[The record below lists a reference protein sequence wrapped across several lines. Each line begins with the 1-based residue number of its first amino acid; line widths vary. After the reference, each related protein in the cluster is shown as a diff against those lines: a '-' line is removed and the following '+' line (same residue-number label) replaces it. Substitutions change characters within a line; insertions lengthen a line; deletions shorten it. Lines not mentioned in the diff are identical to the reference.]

1 MLKEYDLKKFL
12 LSDIRISSKFK
23 RLKLGIAIISER
35 SLSFR
40 QISLFFVS
48 KLSSLFIFRSFMIVT

>member
-1 MLKEYDLKKFL
+1 MLKEYDLKKFV
-12 LSDIRISSKFK
+12 LSDIRISSKLK
-23 RLKLGIAIISER
+23 CLKLGIAIISER

-48 KLSSLFIFRSFMIVT
+48 FMDVKMCVF